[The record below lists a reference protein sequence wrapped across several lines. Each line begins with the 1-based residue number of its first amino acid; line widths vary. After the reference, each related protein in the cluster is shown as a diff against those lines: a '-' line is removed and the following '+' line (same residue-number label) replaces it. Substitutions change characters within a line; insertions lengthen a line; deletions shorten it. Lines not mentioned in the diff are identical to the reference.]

1 MKLQYSLTP
10 LQDDPNFYVILQEMT
25 PEETDVLFEHTRQLR
40 RDIRHAQNNSRRRGD
55 QIEGS
60 ADVVEV
66 VSDETSDLDNDKWI
80 AEGSELDKPDKSMA
94 YRF

>member
-1 MKLQYSLTP
+1 
-10 LQDDPNFYVILQEMT
+10 MT

-94 YRF
+94 YRFYQLILAHLFHEIKPTSIVAI